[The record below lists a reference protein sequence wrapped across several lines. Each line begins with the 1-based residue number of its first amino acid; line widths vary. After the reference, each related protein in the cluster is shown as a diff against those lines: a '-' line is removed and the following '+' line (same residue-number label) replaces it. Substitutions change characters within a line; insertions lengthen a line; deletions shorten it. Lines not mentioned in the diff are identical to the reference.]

1 MRNWL
6 IIVGREY
13 KTRVRRRAFIISTLL
28 GPVLMVGFIALMV
41 FLSKSQETDAKIL
54 VLDSLEILSYPTSDG
69 HETYYPRFF
78 PQREGHEYTF
88 ATIDES
94 IADSLVHVGDY
105 TGYILFDE
113 GVFQHAKV
121 QFHYLKIPTNKQES
135 LIEKDFTKAIEK
147 LRSDAAGLDIEA
159 YRRIKVNVSLNL
171 RSIEDPNADMIKEK
185 SLVGWV
191 FSMFM
196 FMFIMIYGMHVMRGV
211 IEEKSNRIV
220 EVVVSIV
227 KPEALM
233 GAKIAGIGLV
243 GITQI
248 IAWAFLSWILFLIFG
263 AYAEHSGL
271 LLDLMAESGKTV
283 AATDLN
289 TFMKTNPDLGLKF
302 LTEIPWLKMLGW
314 GIFFYIGGFALY
326 GSLFAAVG
334 SSVEQEADAQ
344 YLLLPVMLP
353 LTFSYLL
360 NIQILDS
367 PDSTLAT
374 VCSFVP
380 FTSPITM
387 MIQISMDGDDVIW
400 TVVSAIIL
408 IITVIL
414 MIKLSGRIYR
424 TGIFMYGKKPSL
436 LEMLKWLRYR
446 NR

>member
-1 MRNWL
+1 MNWL

-28 GPVLMVGFIALMV
+28 GPVLMVGFIAMIVL
-41 FLSKSQETDAKIL
+41 LSKSQETDSKIL
-54 VLDSLEILSYPTSDG
+54 VVDSSEVLSFNIDDKGQIPSCFECFPERDYLEYRFTTEALSQ
-69 HETYYPRFF
+69 EAFL
-78 PQREGHEYTF
+78 
-88 ATIDES
+88 ES
-94 IADSLVHVGDY
+94 DY
-105 TGYILFDE
+105 TGMLEFDDGILQNSKALLQYETTPSMRVKSAIKRDLTE
-113 GVFQHAKV
+113 AVERLRVKMESDLDYETYKRLKV
-121 QFHYLKIPTNKQES
+121 KI
-135 LIEKDFTKAIEK
+135 
-147 LRSDAAGLDIEA
+147 GLVTQDVET
-159 YRRIKVNVSLNL
+159 RDRNEEN
-171 RSIEDPNADMIKEK
+171 K

-233 GAKIAGIGLV
+233 GAKVAGIGLV

-248 IAWAFLSWILFLIFG
+248 VAWAVLSWLLFLGFG
-263 AYAEHSGL
+263 TYAESSGML
-271 LLDLMAESGKTV
+271 TEIMAESGNAV
-283 AATDLN
+283 SSTDLN
-289 TFMKTNPDLGLKF
+289 TFMSSHEDLGF
-302 LTEIPWLKMLGW
+302 LMQINWLAMLGW
-314 GIFFYIGGFALY
+314 GVFFYFGGFALY

-334 SSVEQEADAQ
+334 ASVEQESDAQ

-360 NIQILDS
+360 NIQILES
-367 PDSTLAT
+367 PETTLAT

-387 MIQISMDGDDVIW
+387 MVRLSMGVPWWEVVIS
-400 TVVSAIIL
+400 ALIL
-408 IITVIL
+408 IVTVYL
-414 MIKLSGRIYR
+414 MIKLAGRIYR

-436 LEMLKWLRYR
+436 LEMLKWLTYK